1 MIQTPGRRPV
11 RLLDGVTVA
20 LLGEVVPEVA
30 SGFWLRLMALAGAAA
45 TGFVVVSGTLGGTRS
60 HELWVAI
67 ALPPLVAMCVAGV
80 LARRRLLWPSIAAL
94 GLVLVGAASGRAF
107 QMWGRPAWLSDL
119 HLVIAA
125 LAFAATAVTAVMTF
139 MDGEAVTPP
148 SWRDYVT
155 LTKPRIMVLLLITCV
170 GAMFVGDP
178 HVGPLR
184 VLLTVIGGALASG
197 GASAFNHLL
206 DRDIDRLMGGRTSS
220 RPVASGRVAPARALE
235 FGLALSAFS
244 FVLLAG
250 TVNLLAAALAL
261 LGNLLYVVV
270 YTRWLKRSTDQNI
283 VIGGAAGAV
292 PPLVG
297 YAAATGHLDAT
308 ALALFGIIFF
318 WTPPHF
324 WALALLIR
332 RHYAAAGVPMLPV
345 IQGEAQTARQ
355 VWRYSVVLVAVTL
368 VPLAWH
374 AFGATYLAAS
384 ASLGAVFLALAWELR
399 RQVSPRRA
407 RFLFQYSLVYLAL
420 LFTAMA
426 ADRWLGG

>member
-1 MIQTPGRRPV
+1 VIQAPERQPS

-20 LLGEVVPEVA
+20 LLGEVVPEVV
-30 SGFWLRLMALAGAAA
+30 SGAWLRLTALAGVAA
-45 TGFVVVSGTLGGTRS
+45 TGFVVVSGTLGGGRS

-67 ALPPLVAMCVAGV
+67 ALPPLVALSAAGV
-80 LARRRLLWPSIAAL
+80 LARRRLLWPSAAAL
-94 GLVLVGAASGRAF
+94 ALVLVGAASGGALTVR
-107 QMWGRPAWLSDL
+107 GRPSWLSEL
-119 HLVIAA
+119 HLVLAA
-125 LAFAATAVTAVMTF
+125 LAFAATAAAAVTAFTGGASV
-139 MDGEAVTPP
+139 ERP

-178 HVGPLR
+178 RVGGLR
-184 VLLTVIGGALASG
+184 IVLTVVGGALASG

-244 FVLLAG
+244 FVLLAA
-250 TVNLLAAALAL
+250 TVNLLAAGLAL

-270 YTRWLKRSTDQNI
+270 YTRWLKRSTEQNI

-368 VPLAWH
+368 APLAWH
-374 AFGATYLAAS
+374 AFGTPYLAAS
-384 ASLGAVFLALAWELR
+384 AALGAVFLVLAWELR
-399 RQVSPRRA
+399 RRVTPRRA

>member
-1 MIQTPGRRPV
+1 VIEARGRRPA
-11 RLLDGVTVA
+11 RLLDAATAA
-20 LLGEVVPEVA
+20 LLGEVVPEIA
-30 SGFWLRLMALAGAAA
+30 SGFWLRLTSLAGVVG
-45 TGFVVVSGTLGGTRS
+45 TGFVVVSGTRGGGRT

-67 ALPPLVAMCVAGV
+67 ALPPLVALCAAAV
-80 LARRRLLWPSIAAL
+80 LARRRLLWPSGAAL
-94 GLVLVGAASGRAF
+94 GLVIADAAIGAALTVR
-107 QMWGRPAWLSDL
+107 RPAVLSDL
-119 HLVIAA
+119 HLVLAA
-125 LAFAATAVTAVMTF
+125 LAFAASTVAAVTAFV
-139 MDGEAVTPP
+139 GGKGVAPP

-155 LTKPRIMVLLLITCV
+155 LTKPRIMVLLLVTCV
-170 GAMFVGDP
+170 GAMIVGDP
-178 HVGPLR
+178 RVGLLR
-184 VLLTVIGGALASG
+184 IALTVAGGALASG

-250 TVNLLAAALAL
+250 AVNLLAAVLAL

-297 YAAATGHLDAT
+297 YAAATGHLDGT

-345 IQGEAQTARQ
+345 VHGERQTARQ
-355 VWRYSVVLVAVTL
+355 VWRYSLVLVAVTL
-368 VPLAWH
+368 LPVAWH
-374 AFGATYLAAS
+374 AFGVAYLAAS
-384 ASLGAVFLALAWELR
+384 AGLGAVFLALAWALR
-399 RQVSPRRA
+399 RRVTPSRA
-407 RFLFQYSLVYLAL
+407 RFLFQFSLVYLAL

-426 ADRWLGG
+426 ADRLLAG